1 MQLAAR
7 QQLRLVTYTIAAA
20 SAIAL
25 SGCAATQV
33 ALEHKDLSVQTKMS
47 NTIFLNPVPPSEQ
60 TVYVQF
66 KNTSD
71 KTLNVAALEQEIDAN
86 LTNQGYRIVPYNQA
100 HYMLQINVLSVGKM
114 SEAAAQKSLTNG
126 FGGAA
131 FGAAAGAVIGQSWT
145 GAGAGALV
153 GEGIG
158 LIANSLVKDV
168 TYAMI
173 TDVQVAER
181 SKQAVNQ
188 QTNSSLQ
195 QGTSSTTTQQ
205 ISGTNHWMYYRTR
218 VVSTANKVNLDFKD
232 AVPALQGQLVHSLSG
247 IL

>member
-1 MQLAAR
+1 
-7 QQLRLVTYTIAAA
+7 
-20 SAIAL
+20 
-25 SGCAATQV
+25 
-33 ALEHKDLSVQTKMS
+33 
-47 NTIFLNPVPPSEQ
+47 
-60 TVYVQF
+60 
-66 KNTSD
+66 
-71 KTLNVAALEQEIDAN
+71 
-86 LTNQGYRIVPYNQA
+86 
-100 HYMLQINVLSVGKM
+100 
-114 SEAAAQKSLTNG
+114 
-126 FGGAA
+126 
-131 FGAAAGAVIGQSWT
+131 
-145 GAGAGALV
+145 
-153 GEGIG
+153 
-158 LIANSLVKDV
+158 
-168 TYAMI
+168 MI